1 MSIITLNKVKQLEI
15 YSDQEIIE
23 KILYGETSLYE
34 VIIRRYNS
42 YLYKV
47 GRAYGYN
54 HQDTEDLMQ
63 ETYINSYTNLEKF
76 ENRSSFK
83 TWITKIMLNN
93 CFQKGKRLSFKSE
106 IPTEFNPDENIS
118 HIFAKK
124 PKEADEKVFTKELT
138 QIVEKAL
145 EKLPL
150 EYRMVFS
157 LRELNNFST
166 RQTSEALSI
175 SENNVKVRL
184 KRAKRMIREH
194 IEKMYSSEDIYE
206 FNLIYCDN
214 MVKRVMKIISTISNS
229 DPVGG

>member
-1 MSIITLNKVKQLEI
+1 MITMNEVKQLEI
-15 YSDQEIIE
+15 YSDREIIE
-23 KILYGETSLYE
+23 KILSGETVLYE

-63 ETYINSYTNLEKF
+63 ETYINSYTNLVNF

-93 CFQKGKRLSFKSE
+93 CFQKMKKSSFKNE
-106 IPTEFNPDENIS
+106 VPTKFDFDENLTQL
-118 HIFAKK
+118 F
-124 PKEADEKVFTKELT
+124 PKNHREADEKVFKKEIT
-138 QIVEKAL
+138 QIVETAL

-150 EYRMVFS
+150 EYRIVFS
-157 LRELNNFST
+157 LRELNDLST
-166 RQTSEALSI
+166 RQTSKALSI

-184 KRAKRMIREH
+184 KRAKRMLREN
-194 IEKMYSSEDIYE
+194 IKKMYSPEDIYE
-206 FNLIYCDN
+206 FNLTYCDKL
-214 MVKRVMKIISTISNS
+214 VERVMTHISRIQNS
-229 DPVGG
+229 DKIMS

>member
-1 MSIITLNKVKQLEI
+1 MITLNKVKQLEI

-23 KILYGETSLYE
+23 KILSGEIALYE

-42 YLYKV
+42 YLYKI
-47 GRAYGYN
+47 GRSYGYN

-93 CFQKGKRLSFKSE
+93 CFQKRKISSFKSE
-106 IPTEFNPDENIS
+106 IPTEFDHDDNIS

-124 PKEADEKVFTKELT
+124 PEEADEKVFTKELT

-145 EKLPL
+145 EKLPR

-157 LRELNNFST
+157 LRELNNLST
-166 RQTSEALSI
+166 RETSEALSI

-184 KRAKRMIREH
+184 KRAKSMIREH
-194 IEKMYSSEDIYE
+194 IEKMYSPEDIYE
-206 FNLIYCDN
+206 FNLIYCDKI
-214 MVKRVMKIISTISNS
+214 VKRVMKVISTIHNS
-229 DPVGG
+229 DG